1 MSVHSLPAVPMPPT
15 AIALAFR
22 FSAAPWVAI
31 DPASTDCAEQC
42 TKPSS
47 AQAEE
52 APHLPPAA
60 GVPARR
66 AMMSSFKKVCV
77 IGAGVMGQG
86 IAAHLANARIPVIL
100 LDIVPPKHTEADV
113 KAGLDPGSRAFKNK
127 FAAAGKDAIM
137 KSRPSLLFSKKDA
150 SLIDVGNL
158 EDDLGL
164 AAGCDLVIEVVL
176 ERLDVKQKL
185 FARLDDIVKPG
196 TIVTSNTSGLSIEG
210 MLEGRSD
217 GFKKNF
223 AVTHFFNPVR
233 YMPLLEL
240 VAGKATDPAVMERLT
255 AFGERTLGKGIV
267 LGKDTPNFVANRIG
281 VFGIMET
288 IRVMLEMG
296 ATLEEVDAV
305 FGPATG
311 RAKSAVFGTADVVGL
326 DTFVHVAQNC
336 WDNLGHDERHAVFET
351 PAFMKKMVEGGMLG
365 RKSKQGFYKKVGEDI
380 LTLDYNTMEYRAKQK
395 VRHES
400 LGAVRMMETTGE
412 KLQALLGF
420 DDKAAKLFWKVT
432 AATCIYAANRLGE
445 IADDIRNIDNGMKW
459 GFMHEMGP
467 FETWDAM
474 GVPRVVDKMESEG
487 MTVPAWVK
495 DMLAAGRKSFYAI
508 DDKGRQSCW
517 DPKSKSAVVADE
529 GKRVASFAFLR
540 HDKSRIVDDAYGTT
554 LFDLGDGILGCEFH
568 TKMNAIDDEIVN
580 GLNKALDLCESGKFQ
595 GLVLANDGRNFSA
608 GANLLLVGLAAR
620 EQQWDTI
627 DTMVKAFQDVC
638 VRLKY
643 SSIPTVAAPFDLT
656 LGGGAEISMWCNRI
670 RAHAELYMGL
680 VEVGV
685 GLIPG
690 GGGNIEML
698 ARSLE
703 GVIDDATYPTEG
715 LIRRA
720 LETVAMAKVATS
732 GEEARELMYLAPT
745 DGVTLNRRH
754 VLMAAKAEA
763 LGMAEAGFV
772 PPRRR
777 TFRLPGKSAYAT
789 FDMGLGAM
797 KDGHFI
803 SEHDL
808 KIAMKVAHVMTGG
821 DCSPRQ
827 RVTEQHLLDLE
838 REAFVSLCGEEKT
851 QARIAHML
859 ETNKPLRN

>member
-1 MSVHSLPAVPMPPT
+1 
-15 AIALAFR
+15 
-22 FSAAPWVAI
+22 
-31 DPASTDCAEQC
+31 
-42 TKPSS
+42 
-47 AQAEE
+47 
-52 APHLPPAA
+52 
-60 GVPARR
+60 
-66 AMMSSFKKVCV
+66 MSSFSKVCV

-100 LDIVPPKHTEADV
+100 LDIVPPSFSDAD
-113 KAGLDPGSRAFKNK
+113 KAAGLKEDSKAFRNK
-127 FAAAGKDAIM
+127 FANGGKDAIL
-137 KSRPSLLFSKKDA
+137 KSKPSLLFSKKDA
-150 SLIDVGNL
+150 GLIETGNL
-158 EDDLGL
+158 EDNLGR
-164 AAGCDLVIEVVL
+164 AAECDLVIEVVL

-185 FARLDDIVKPG
+185 FARLESIVKPG
-196 TIVTSNTSGLSIEG
+196 TVVTSNTSGLSIEG
-210 MLEGRSD
+210 MLEGR
-217 GFKKNF
+217 GEEFAKNF

-233 YMPLLEL
+233 YMPLLEI
-240 VAGKATDPAVMERLT
+240 VGGKRTSPAVLEKLT

-267 LGKDTPNFVANRIG
+267 FGKDTPNFVANRIG

-288 IRVMLEMG
+288 IRVMLEDG

-305 FGPATG
+305 FGTATG

-326 DTFVHVAQNC
+326 DTFLHVAQNC
-336 WDNLGHDERHAVFET
+336 WDNLPSDERHDVFEV
-351 PAFMKKMVEGGMLG
+351 PQFMKTMVEKKMLG

-380 LTLDYNTMEYRAKQK
+380 LTLDYTTMEYRPKAK
-395 VRHES
+395 VRYDS
-400 LGAVRMMETTGE
+400 LGAIRNLETTAE
-412 KLQALLGF
+412 KVKTLVGF

-432 AATCIYAANRLGE
+432 AATAIYAANRLGE
-445 IADDIRNIDNGMKW
+445 IADDIVNIDNGMKW
-459 GFMHEMGP
+459 GFVHEMGP
-467 FETWDAM
+467 FETWDAI
-474 GVPRVVDKMESEG
+474 GVAKSVERMKAEG
-487 MTVPAWVK
+487 FKVPAWV
-495 DMLAAGRKSFYAI
+495 DEMLAAGRTSFYAT
-508 DDKGRQSCW
+508 DDKGVQTYW
-517 DPKSKSAVVADE
+517 DPKSKKAVVLDE
-529 GKRVASFAFLR
+529 GQRVSSFNILKA
-540 HDKSRIVDDAYGTT
+540 DKNNIVDDAFGTT
-554 LFDLGDGILGCEFH
+554 LVDLGDGILAVEFH
-568 TKMNAIDDEIVN
+568 TKMNAVDDEIVN

-608 GANLLLVGLAAR
+608 GANLLLVMLQAR
-620 EQQWDTI
+620 EQNWTGLNE
-627 DTMVKAFQDVC
+627 MVKAFQDVC

-656 LGGGAEISMWCNRI
+656 LGGGAEMALWCNRI

-703 GVIDDATYPTEG
+703 GAIDEPNFLTDP

-732 GEEARELMYLAPT
+732 AEEARELMYLSAS
-745 DGVTLNRRH
+745 DGVTFNRRH
-754 VLMAAKAEA
+754 VLQAAKAEA
-763 LGMAEAGFV
+763 LGMATAGFV

-777 TFRLPGKSAYAT
+777 TFRLPGKSAFAT

-808 KIAMKVAHVMTGG
+808 KISMKVAHVMTGG
-821 DCSPRQ
+821 DCSPRAK
-827 RVTEQHLLDLE
+827 VTEQYLLDLE
-838 REAFVSLCGEEKT
+838 REAFLSLCGEEKT